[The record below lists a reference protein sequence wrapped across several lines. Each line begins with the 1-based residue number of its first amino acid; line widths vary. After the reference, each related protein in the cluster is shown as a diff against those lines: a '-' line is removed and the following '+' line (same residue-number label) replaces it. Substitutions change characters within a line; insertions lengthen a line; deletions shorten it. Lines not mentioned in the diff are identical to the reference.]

1 MPDRQP
7 LFANPLQQQVFIAIR
22 KAGFLNPRVH
32 FPLIGSLS
40 DQEALKALNQLGVKP
55 ELIDVKKEY
64 KNMGGIVSLNQ
75 MTQPIG
81 YR

>member
-1 MPDRQP
+1 MKSGDIYESP
-7 LFANPLQQQVFIAIR
+7 LKQLLFNTLVE
-22 KAGFLNPRVH
+22 AGRLDPKNVED
-32 FPLIGSLS
+32 S
-40 DQEALKALNQLGVKP
+40 DALKLLKDFGVGPQLV
-55 ELIDVKKEY
+55 

>member
-1 MPDRQP
+1 MKSADIYESP
-7 LFANPLQQQVFIAIR
+7 LKQLLFNTLVEAGRLDPKNVGYSTLQTI
-22 KAGFLNPRVH
+22 LDMED
-32 FPLIGSLS
+32 S
-40 DQEALKALNQLGVKP
+40 DALKLLKDFGVGPQLV
-55 ELIDVKKEY
+55 

>member
-7 LFANPLQQQVFIAIR
+7 LFANPLQQQVF
-22 KAGFLNPRVH
+22 KALKRAGLFNRDS
-32 FPLIGSLS
+32 FGWIGSLS
-40 DQEALKALNQLGVKP
+40 DQEALKALNELGVKP
-55 ELIDVKKEY
+55 ELVDVKKEY